1 MNRIKR
7 GEFHQ
12 MRFFDVFLAIS
23 FVLIITYSDLVFAQE
38 ERGLEGP
45 QKSVNSRSEQAK
57 DLVDCRKV
65 RTTSSRIKRK
75 ICLKESQWKRIEES
89 SQLLSREMY
98 SS

>member
-1 MNRIKR
+1 MRSIKFDLFLLMIFCSLVSISSFAFAR
-7 GEFHQ
+7 EELGGEGAKN
-12 MRFFDVFLAIS
+12 DIS
-23 FVLIITYSDLVFAQE
+23 SKA
-38 ERGLEGP
+38 
-45 QKSVNSRSEQAK
+45 KKAK
-57 DLVDCRKV
+57 DEIDCRKV

>member
-1 MNRIKR
+1 
-7 GEFHQ
+7 

-23 FVLIITYSDLVFAQE
+23 FFLLIGYSDIVFAQE
-38 ERGLEGP
+38 KGDLDGP
-45 QKSVNSRSEQAK
+45 QKSINSRSEQAK

-75 ICLKESQWKRIEES
+75 ICLKESLWKRIEES

>member
-1 MNRIKR
+1 MRLIKF
-7 GEFHQ
+7 EL
-12 MRFFDVFLAIS
+12 FLLVIFCS
-23 FVLIITYSDLVFAQE
+23 FVGTSNFVFAQE
-38 ERGLEGP
+38 ETGGEGT
-45 QKSVNSRSEQAK
+45 QNNISSKANKAK
-57 DLVDCRKV
+57 DEIDCRKV

>member
-1 MNRIKR
+1 MNRIKT
-7 GEFHQ
+7 GEFYQ

-23 FVLIITYSDLVFAQE
+23 FFLLIGCSDLVFAQE
-38 ERGLEGP
+38 KGELDGP
-45 QKSVNSRSEQAK
+45 RKSVNSRSDQAK
-57 DLVDCRKV
+57 DLVDCRRV

>member
-12 MRFFDVFLAIS
+12 MRVFDVFLAIS
-23 FVLIITYSDLVFAQE
+23 FFLLIGCSDLVFAQE
-38 ERGLEGP
+38 EGGLDGP
-45 QKSVNSRSEQAK
+45 QKSVNSQSEQAK

-75 ICLKESQWKRIEES
+75 ICLKESEWKRIEES

>member
-1 MNRIKR
+1 
-7 GEFHQ
+7 

-23 FVLIITYSDLVFAQE
+23 FFLLIGHSDLVFAQE
-38 ERGLEGP
+38 EGDLDGP
-45 QKSVNSRSEQAK
+45 QKSVKSQSDKAK

>member
-1 MNRIKR
+1 
-7 GEFHQ
+7 

-23 FVLIITYSDLVFAQE
+23 FFLLIGHPDLVFAQE
-38 ERGLEGP
+38 EGELDDP
-45 QKSVNSRSEQAK
+45 QKSVNSQSEQAK
-57 DLVDCRKV
+57 DLVDFRKV

>member
-1 MNRIKR
+1 MRSIKFDLFLLMIFCSLVSTSNFAFER
-7 GEFHQ
+7 EETGGEGVQNDFSSKANK
-12 MRFFDVFLAIS
+12 V
-23 FVLIITYSDLVFAQE
+23 
-38 ERGLEGP
+38 
-45 QKSVNSRSEQAK
+45 K
-57 DLVDCRKV
+57 DEIDCRKV